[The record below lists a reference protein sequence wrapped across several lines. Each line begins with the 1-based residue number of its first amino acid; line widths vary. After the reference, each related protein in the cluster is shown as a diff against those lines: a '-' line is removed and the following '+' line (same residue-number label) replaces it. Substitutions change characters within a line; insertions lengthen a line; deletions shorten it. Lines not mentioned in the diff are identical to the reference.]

1 WLKKNDGTFLNLEDV
16 TSFTPH
22 AADARWGGFNYNLS
36 LSALNLN
43 LTPGNY
49 SLHGRA
55 YDKSGADS
63 NKIEADFTIKSD
75 NQNVITLAVSPSSVQ
90 EDGTRN
96 LVYTFT
102 RTGSAANALTVN
114 YDITGTADSSDYT
127 GATRGTGKTITFAAR
142 SSTRTLTIDPIADTT
157 VENNETVI
165 LTLAAGSGYTVG
177 TTSGVTG
184 TIRNDDIDTTPPLA
198 TSLTPTDNAT
208 GVAVNADLVVNFD
221 ETIQKGTGNIFI
233 KKVSDNS
240 IVETI
245 AVTNSNVTISGN
257 KLTIN
262 PTNDLAS
269 GTTYYVQIANTA
281 IRDLAGNNYAGF
293 PNSTTTW
300 RFTTTTNKAPTDLSL
315 PDNVVKENVTLVG
328 DFGTVDPDTG
338 NTFTYSLVTGTG
350 SNDNNL
356 FTIISNK
363 LKTKAEVGLDFEEKK
378 SHSIRV
384 RTTDQGGLFYEKPF
398 TINVTDVNEAPTDI
412 NLKKTS
418 VLENQKIGTA
428 VGDFGTVDQD
438 TGNTFTYSLVPVQNS
453 NNHNLFSI
461 SGNQLKTNAEFDFEA
476 KNSYNIRV
484 KTTDQGGLSYEKQ
497 FTINVTDDVSEPNI
511 TLAVSS
517 PSSVQEDDAKNLVY
531 TFTSTG
537 STTSALTVNYSI
549 TGTASYN
556 DNYTQVNDY
565 TQQGAATFTGTT
577 GTITFA
583 ANSNKAT
590 LTIVPTA
597 DTTVEN
603 NETVI
608 LTLAA
613 GSGYTVG
620 TTSGVTG
627 TITNDDTSVS
637 LKLSSPSIVRE
648 NGGKSLVYEFTRTGL
663 MSNELTVFFEIESEL
678 QKKDF
683 SLKESN
689 GAKLEFA
696 NIRGQESILK
706 REQQIKFSPGESTT
720 QLEIIPTPDE
730 SSEDIEAISLKLIK
744 PSKNQY
750 QIETE
755 NPVKGMVSD
764 TKFYLVL
771 DENNQTELNSSNI
784 HLKDAKTILFIHGWK
799 SDPDDSGL
807 ATIALEY
814 KGLYPQTN
822 VLLVDWSSAA
832 KIDSSSSINLDNN
845 KGWYDTAKSNT
856 IPIGDEVS
864 DFLISLKIDPKN
876 IELIGHS
883 LGSHVSGIAG
893 WEYFRQTG
901 KQLGLIIGLDAAGVG
916 YDDTKYEDRLGPLD
930 AVRVVGIHTDPKGLG
945 DNSPYGHFD
954 VYVKDEKGENLSGWI
969 PGGAHSYAKD
979 IYRGLINGV
988 NYFPEEQNSRNLFS
1002 GMFDRDDLY
1011 NAKGIGNIIVSSLR
1025 KIKQDRSGNDR
1036 LDADQDGDY
1045 LDGGEGSDYL
1055 YGGSVRDYLDG
1066 GSGND
1071 WLYGGYGSDYLYG
1084 GSGNDTFVFD
1094 VNRGAYSHSP
1104 VGNPDYIYDFTIGQ
1118 DKILLGRG
1126 NYKDMGKL
1134 GALGFQNYR
1143 PDSFSRAA
1151 NSAAATLADVVN
1163 NVFTDAN
1170 GSSVG
1175 NQALRLNS
1183 AALVNVTTAGIAGT
1197 YLVIN
1202 DGIAGFQ
1209 SNQDLVVNLTG
1220 YIGTLPSLGGIDIDN
1235 VNSFF

>member
-1 WLKKNDGTFLNLEDV
+1 
-16 TSFTPH
+16 

-36 LSALNLN
+36 LSALN

-63 NKIEADFTIKSD
+63 NKIEADFTIESA
-75 NQNVITLAVSPSSVQ
+75 NNVITLAVSPSSVT
-90 EDGTRN
+90 EDGTTN

-102 RTGSAANALTVN
+102 RTGSTANALTVN
-114 YDITGTADSSDYT
+114 YGITGTADSSDYT
-127 GATRGTGKTITFAAR
+127 GATRGTGKTISFAAG
-142 SSTRTLTIDPIADTT
+142 SSTATLTIDPKADTT

-184 TIRNDDIDTTPPLA
+184 TITNDDIQDTKPPLA

-269 GTTYYVQIANTA
+269 GTGYYVQIANAA
-281 IRDLAGNNYAGF
+281 IRDLAGNSYAGF

-300 RFTTTTNKAPTDLSL
+300 RFTTNKAPTNLNL
-315 PDNVVKENVTLVG
+315 PDNVVKENVNQSTSVG
-328 DFGTVDPDTG
+328 YFGTVDPDTG

-356 FTIISNK
+356 FTIISNE
-363 LKTKAEVGLDFEEKK
+363 LKTKAGVDLDFEKKK

-384 RTTDQGGLFYEKPF
+384 RTTDQGGLFYEKQF

-412 NLKKTS
+412 NLKNTS

-461 SGNQLKTNAEFDFEA
+461 SGNQLKTNAEFDFET
-476 KNSYNIRV
+476 KDKYNILV

-497 FTINVTDDVSEPNI
+497 FLITVTDVLEPSI

-517 PSSVQEDDAKNLVY
+517 PSSVQEDDGKNLVY
-531 TFTSTG
+531 TFTRTNVG
-537 STTSALTVNYSI
+537 IANALTVNYGI
-549 TGTASYN
+549 TGTAAYN
-556 DNYTQVNDY
+556 DNYTQFNDY
-565 TQQGAATFTGTT
+565 TQKGAATFTGTT
-577 GTITFA
+577 ETITFA

-696 NIRGQESILK
+696 NIRGQESSILK

-771 DENNQTELNSSNI
+771 DENNRTELNSSNI

-832 KIDSSSSINLDNN
+832 KIDWSSVINLDNN
-845 KGWYDTAKSNT
+845 KGFYDTAKSNT

-883 LGSHVSGIAG
+883 LGAHVSGIAG
-893 WEYFRQTG
+893 STYYKKTK

-916 YDDTKYEDRLGPLD
+916 YEENETQNRLDKAD
-930 AVRVVGIHTDPKGLG
+930 ANRVVAIHTDPGGLG
-945 DNSPYGHFD
+945 YAKEHGHLD
-954 VYVKDEKGENLSGWI
+954 VYVKDDEGKNLF
-969 PGGAHSYAKD
+969 PAFAHSYAKD
-979 IYRGLINGV
+979 IYLGLLNDVEYDPLDQQSQKLFGRFDLEDIYKTNGT
-988 NYFPEEQNSRNLFS
+988 
-1002 GMFDRDDLY
+1002 
-1011 NAKGIGNIIVSSLR
+1011 GNIIGTLSNE
-1025 KIKQDRSGNDR
+1025 KILYGSFDDDR
-1036 LDADQDGDY
+1036 LYGSNYDNWLYGN
-1045 LDGGEGSDYL
+1045 LGSDYL
-1055 YGGSVRDYLDG
+1055 YGGG
-1066 GSGND
+1066 
-1071 WLYGGYGSDYLYG
+1071 
-1084 GSGNDTFVFD
+1084 GNDTFVFD
-1094 VNRGAYSHSP
+1094 VNTKGKSDSWIDK
-1104 VGNPDYIYDFTIGQ
+1104 PDHIADFTIGR
-1118 DKILLGRG
+1118 DKILLGKG
-1126 NYKDMGKL
+1126 SYESMKSGIFS
-1134 GALGFQNYR
+1134 GGFINFT
-1143 PDSFSRAA
+1143 PKNFTRAA
-1151 NSAAATLADVVN
+1151 DSNATNLNDIVRS
-1163 NVFTDAN
+1163 VFTDAN
-1170 GSSVG
+1170 GYKSG
-1175 NQALRLNS
+1175 NQALYEDS
-1183 AALVNVTTAGIAGT
+1183 AALVVSSGIGTTET
-1197 YLVIN
+1197 YLIINNSVLGFQESDLVIN
-1202 DGIAGFQ
+1202 IT
-1209 SNQDLVVNLTG
+1209 N
-1220 YIGTLPSLGGIDIDN
+1220 YIGTLPLPGFGDIDPKT
-1235 VNSFF
+1235 FFG